1 MAPVKLAGRLVLAA
15 MAALGWAL
23 PGAAPAAA
31 ANLFDPAVEW
41 KTLVTPH
48 FRVNYAAENEAVAR
62 LAAGYAEEAHQILS
76 PWLEEVPEN
85 RTEMTIVDHEDMV
98 QGYSFPLP
106 NNQIWLYLT
115 SPASDQLMSRYDS
128 WLRDLVIHEYTHL
141 LHMEKTAGLAKLVN
155 QVVGRSY
162 FPNLF
167 LPIFLI
173 EGLAVHTETRWSS
186 GGRGRDTAY
195 QMYLRMAALADEL
208 AGIDQASGYFTIDH
222 PGGEIPYIYGMAFYR
237 HLATHYGA
245 DAPAKLAKLHASN
258 PYVGVWGLDDELVSM
273 TGKTAVQLWA
283 DMRAELKADA
293 RAQRE
298 AAMKRGPITPVRVHT
313 TGGMHHRHPRFF
325 PDGELAWAEWTGHGY
340 ANLVVKH
347 VAKPDVKADAKP
359 RRIITKSPFGS
370 WDLSRDGRWLYHS
383 RSWDDNR
390 FTGFEDAFRW
400 DVKAKKIER
409 LSNRERLDMPAV
421 SPDGR
426 WVVAVKNGGGQTNL
440 VRMRADGS
448 KPTMLTELKDRTQLS
463 SPAWH
468 PRRDAIAVSA
478 WRDGGRDLYLVH
490 PERGTMTPLWRDRH
504 VDQDPA
510 WTPDGRHLVFA
521 SDRDGVYNLYA
532 YELARKRLFR
542 MTNVVGGLIEP
553 AVSPDGKTVACAV
566 YGVKGWD
573 VGTLPWDPRTWVQVP
588 LPAGDADM
596 AQPGPKVDPAAF
608 PAQTYDPLPSL
619 RPKTWAPFGFM
630 DERGPVW
637 GFQTLGQDVLMR
649 HYVFGAF
656 GLGLA
661 SGRPFYSLG
670 YSNEVLYPSF
680 YAYAMDTPLI
690 SAPTVAGVPQWVVQ
704 RARYQGLSMT
714 LPGLPSIF
722 LQTQSATGDNFSLA
736 FSAQNVQDENDV
748 AALNLPERV
757 RPRTGQTNTLS
768 ATYKYADNYKF
779 AYSISPE
786 GGTLATLG
794 YEKALPAIGS
804 NYDFDRVWVDLRRY
818 AALPWPHHALA
829 GRLSGGTNVGRE
841 AGDFFLGGAESSTL
855 FNTIDLRTAS
865 SVGTRFMPL
874 RGYGFAA
881 QSGASALALSTE
893 YRFPLY
899 GVQRGLGI
907 YPIFVR
913 NVHGAVFAEA
923 GQAWDGWFDWR
934 RSLADVGFELRAQA
948 HVQQAPTEI
957 RAGVG
962 QGLVATGRGPQWP
975 AVFLEIGTFF

>member
-1 MAPVKLAGRLVLAA
+1 MKLARRVALAA
-15 MAALGWAL
+15 LAALGWAL
-23 PGAAPAAA
+23 PAGA
-31 ANLFDPAVEW
+31 ANLFDPSVEW
-41 KTLVTPH
+41 KTIVTPH

-76 PWLEEVPEN
+76 PWLETVPEN

-115 SPASDQLMSRYDS
+115 GPASDQLMSRYDS

-141 LHMEKTAGLAKLVN
+141 LHLEKTDGLPTLVN

-162 FPNLF
+162 YPNMF

-173 EGLAVHTETRWSS
+173 EGLAVHTETRWST

-195 QMYLRMAALADEL
+195 QTYLRVAALEDQL

-237 HLATHYGA
+237 HLATHYGE
-245 DAPAKLAKLHASN
+245 DAPAKLAKAHAGN
-258 PYVGVWGLDDELVSM
+258 PYVGVWGLDDELQAL

-283 DMRAELKADA
+283 DMRAELKSDA
-293 RAQRE
+293 RAQR
-298 AAMKRGPITPVRVHT
+298 AAAIARGPLTPVALVT
-313 TGGMHHRHPRFF
+313 EGGMHHRHPRYL
-325 PDGELAWAEWTGHGY
+325 PDGELVWAEWTGHGY
-340 ANLVVKH
+340 ANLVGSHPNKKT
-347 VAKPDVKADAKP
+347 ARP

-370 WDLSRDGRWLYHS
+370 WDVSRDGRWLYHS
-383 RSWDDNR
+383 RNWDDNR

-400 DVKAKKIER
+400 DLKHRKIER
-409 LSNRERLDMPAV
+409 LSTRERLDMPAV

-440 VRMRADGS
+440 VKMRADGTRS
-448 KPTMLTELKDRTQLS
+448 APLTRLTDRSQLS

-468 PRRDAIAVSA
+468 PRRELIAVSA

-490 PERGTMTPLWRDRH
+490 PERGTLTPLWRDRH

-521 SDRDGVYNLYA
+521 SDREGVYNLYA
-532 YELARKRLFR
+532 YELATRKLFR

-553 AVSPDGKTVACAV
+553 AVSPDGQRVACAS

-573 VGTLPWDPRTWVQVP
+573 VATLPWDPASWRQVP
-588 LPAGDADM
+588 TPMDEPGM
-596 AQPGPKVDPAAF
+596 AQPPPAVSPAGF

-690 SAPTVAGVPQWVVQ
+690 SAPTLDGVPHWVVQ

-722 LQTQSATGDNFSLA
+722 LQTQSATGDNLSLA
-736 FSAQNVQDENDV
+736 FNAQNVQNETDV
-748 AALNLPERV
+748 AEHNLPERV

-768 ATYKYADNYKF
+768 ATYKYSDNYKF

-804 NYDFDRVWVDLRRY
+804 QHDFDRVWVDLRRY
-818 AALPWPHHALA
+818 TGLPWEHHALA
-829 GRLSGGTNVGRE
+829 MRVSGGTNVGRE
-841 AGDFFLGGAESSTL
+841 AGDFYLGGAESSTL
-855 FNTIDLRTAS
+855 FSTIDLRTAS

-881 QSGASALALSTE
+881 QSGASALAMSTE
-893 YRFPLY
+893 WRFPLHN
-899 GVQRGLGI
+899 VQRGLGI

-913 NVHGAVFAEA
+913 NLHGALFLEA

-934 RSLADVGFELRAQA
+934 RSLADVGLEVRAQA
-948 HVQQAPTEI
+948 HFQQAPTEI

-975 AVFLEIGTFF
+975 MVFLELGTYF

>member
-1 MAPVKLAGRLVLAA
+1 MKPARRPASAAAALLAA
-15 MAALGWAL
+15 GAALFL
-23 PGAAPAAA
+23 AAPAAEA

-41 KTLVTPH
+41 KTIVTPH
-48 FRVNYAAENEAVAR
+48 FRVNYAAENEEVAR

-76 PWLEEVPEN
+76 PWLGLVPEN

-128 WLRDLVIHEYTHL
+128 WLRDLVLHEYTHL
-141 LHMEKTAGLAKLVN
+141 LHLEKTEGLPKLVN

-162 FPNLF
+162 FPNMF

-173 EGLAVHTETRWSS
+173 EGLAVHTETRWSH

-195 QMYLRMAALADEL
+195 KMYLREAALEDAL

-222 PGGEIPYIYGMAFYR
+222 PGGEIPYIYGTAFYR
-237 HLATHYGA
+237 HLAERYGP
-245 DAPAKLAKLHASN
+245 DTPAKLAELHAAN
-258 PYVGVWGLDDELVSM
+258 PYVGVWGLDDELVKL

-283 DMRAELKADA
+283 DMRQALKADA

-298 AAMKRGPITPVRVHT
+298 AVLARGPITPVTLKTH
-313 TGGMHHRHPRFF
+313 GGMHHRHPRYF

-340 ANLVVKH
+340 AYLVGDDKS
-347 VAKPDVKADAKP
+347 KKDGKP

-370 WDLSRDGRWLYHS
+370 WDVSRDGRWLYHA
-383 RSWDDNR
+383 RSWDENR

-400 DVKAKKIER
+400 DLKHKKIER
-409 LSNRERLDMPAV
+409 LSTRERLDMPAV

-440 VRMRADGS
+440 VKMRADGS
-448 KPTMLTELKDRTQLS
+448 KQAPLTTLTDRSQFSTPT
-463 SPAWH
+463 WH
-468 PRRDAIAVSA
+468 PRRELLAVSA
-478 WRDGGRDLYLVH
+478 WRDGGRDLYLVDAQ
-490 PERGTMTPLWRDRH
+490 RGTLTPLWRDRD
-504 VDQDPA
+504 VDQDPT

-521 SDRDGVYNLYA
+521 SDRDGIYNLYA
-532 YELARKRLFR
+532 YELATRKLFR
-542 MTNVVGGLIEP
+542 MTNVVGGLLEP
-553 AVSPDGKTVACAV
+553 AVSPDGKTVACAS
-566 YGVKGWD
+566 YGPKGWD
-573 VGTLPWDPRTWVQVP
+573 VATLPFDPTTWVQVS
-588 LPAGDADM
+588 LPKGDADM
-596 AQPGPKVDPAAF
+596 AQPAPKVDPAPF
-608 PAQTYDPLPSL
+608 PAQVYDPLPSL

-656 GLGLA
+656 GLGLV

-680 YAYAMDTPLI
+680 YAYATDTPLI
-690 SAPTVAGVPQWVVQ
+690 SAPTVDGIPQWVVQ
-704 RARYQGLSMT
+704 RGRYQGLSMT

-722 LQTQSATGDNFSLA
+722 LQTQSASGDNFSLA
-736 FSAQNVQDENDV
+736 FSAQNIQDESDV
-748 AALNLPERV
+748 ADLNLPARV
-757 RPRTGQTNTLS
+757 RPRVGQTNTVS
-768 ATYKYADNYKF
+768 ATYKYSDNYKF

-804 NYDFDRVWVDLRRY
+804 SYDFDRVWVDVRRY
-818 AALPWPHHALA
+818 SALPWTHHAL
-829 GRLSGGTNVGRE
+829 GVRLSGGANVGRE
-841 AGDFFLGGAESSTL
+841 AGDFYLGGAESSTL
-855 FNTIDLRTAS
+855 FSNVDLRTAS
-865 SVGTRFMPL
+865 SVGTRFLPL

-881 QSGASALALSTE
+881 QAGASAMALSTE
-893 YRFPLY
+893 WRFPVHD
-899 GVQRGLGI
+899 VQRGLGI
-907 YPIFVR
+907 YPIFLR
-913 NVHGAVFAEA
+913 NLHGAVFAEA

-934 RSLADVGFELRAQA
+934 RSLVDVGLELRAQA

-975 AVFLEIGTFF
+975 VVFLEIGTFF

>member
-1 MAPVKLAGRLVLAA
+1 MAPVKLACRLAFAAIAFLAT
-15 MAALGWAL
+15 
-23 PGAAPAAA
+23 APAAEA

-48 FRVNYAAENEAVAR
+48 FRVNYAAENEEVAR

-76 PWLEEVPEN
+76 PWLELVPEN

-128 WLRDLVIHEYTHL
+128 WLRDLVLHEYTHL
-141 LHMEKTAGLAKLVN
+141 LHLEKTEGLPALVN
-155 QVVGRSY
+155 RVVGRSY
-162 FPNLF
+162 FPNMF

-195 QMYLRMAALADEL
+195 QTYLRIAALEDQL

-237 HLATHYGA
+237 HLAAHYGA
-245 DAPAKLAKLHASN
+245 DAPARLAKLHASN
-258 PYVGVWGLDDELVSM
+258 PWVGVWGLDDELVSI

-293 RAQRE
+293 RRQRE
-298 AAMKRGPITPVRVHT
+298 AALARGPLTPVSLVTHA
-313 TGGMHHRHPRFF
+313 GMHHRHPRFL
-325 PDGELAWAEWTGHGY
+325 PSGELAWAQWTGHGY
-340 ANLVVKH
+340 AYLMGSERDK
-347 VAKPDVKADAKP
+347 KTAKP

-370 WDLSRDGRWLYHS
+370 WDVSRDGRWLYHS

-400 DVKAKKIER
+400 DLKHKKIER
-409 LSNRERLDMPAV
+409 LSSRERLDMPAV

-440 VRMRADGS
+440 VKMRADGT
-448 KPTMLTELKDRTQLS
+448 KQAPLTQLTDRSQLS

-468 PRRDAIAVSA
+468 PTRDLIAVSA

-490 PERGTMTPLWRDRH
+490 PETGAMKPLWRDRDI
-504 VDQDPA
+504 DQDPA
-510 WTPDGRHLVFA
+510 WTPDGRHLIFV
-521 SDRDGVYNLYA
+521 SDRDGAYNLYA
-532 YELARKRLFR
+532 YELAGRKLFR

-553 AVSPDGKTVACAV
+553 SVSPDGKTVACAS
-566 YGVKGWD
+566 YGVRGWD
-573 VGTLPWDPRTWVQVP
+573 IATLPFEPKAWTPVP
-588 LPAGDADM
+588 LPAGEAGL
-596 AQPGPKVDPAAF
+596 AQPAPAVSPVAY
-608 PAQTYDPLPSL
+608 PAQIYDPLPSL

-630 DERGPVW
+630 DERGPVL

-656 GLGLA
+656 GLGLV
-661 SGRPFYSLG
+661 SRRPFYSLG
-670 YSNEVLYPSF
+670 YSNEVLYPSL
-680 YAYAMDTPLI
+680 YAYATESPLI
-690 SAPTVAGVPQWVVQ
+690 SAPTVAGVPYWVVQ
-704 RARYQGLSMT
+704 RGRYQGLSMT

-722 LQTQSATGDNFSLA
+722 LQNQSASGDNFSLA
-736 FSAQNVQDENDV
+736 FSAQNVEDETDV
-748 AALNLPERV
+748 AAFNLPERV

-768 ATYKYADNYKF
+768 ATYKYSDNYKF

-794 YEKALPAIGS
+794 YEKALPALGS
-804 NYDFDRVWVDLRRY
+804 HYDFDRVWVDVRRY
-818 AALPWPHHALA
+818 AGLPWPHQAL
-829 GRLSGGTNVGRE
+829 GVRLSGGTNVGRE
-841 AGDFFLGGAESSTL
+841 AGDFYLGGAESSTL
-855 FNTIDLRTAS
+855 FSNIDLRTAS
-865 SVGTRFMPL
+865 GVGTRGLPL

-881 QSGASALALSTE
+881 QSGASALAVSTE
-893 YRFPLY
+893 WRFPVHD
-899 GVQRGLGI
+899 VQRGLGI

-913 NVHGAVFAEA
+913 NLHGAVFAEA

-934 RSLADVGFELRAQA
+934 RSLADVGLELRAQVYA
-948 HVQQAPTEI
+948 QQAPTEL
-957 RAGVG
+957 RVGVG
-962 QGLVATGRGPQWP
+962 QGLVAAGRGPQWP
-975 AVFLEIGTFF
+975 VVFFELGTYF

>member
-1 MAPVKLAGRLVLAA
+1 MAPVKLACRLAFAA
-15 MAALGWAL
+15 TAALLWAL
-23 PGAAPAAA
+23 PADA
-31 ANLFDPAVEW
+31 ANLFDPSLAW
-41 KTLVTPH
+41 KTIVTPH
-48 FRVNYAAENEAVAR
+48 FRVNYAAENEEVAR

-115 SPASDQLMSRYDS
+115 SPASDQLMSRHDS

-141 LHMEKTAGLAKLVN
+141 LHMEKTAGLAALVN
-155 QVVGRSY
+155 KVVGRSY
-162 FPNLF
+162 YPNLF

-195 QMYLRMAALADEL
+195 QMYLRVAALEDQL
-208 AGIDQASGYFTIDH
+208 AGIDKASGYFTIDH

-245 DAPAKLAKLHASN
+245 DAPARLAKDHAAN
-258 PYVGVWGLDDELVSM
+258 PYVGVWGLDDELKAI
-273 TGKTAVQLWA
+273 TGRTAVQLWA

-293 RAQRE
+293 RRQRE
-298 AAMKRGPITPVRVHT
+298 AAIARGPLTPVTLVT
-313 TGGMHHRHPRFF
+313 TSGMHHRHPRFL
-325 PDGELAWAEWTGHGY
+325 PKGDLAWGEWTGHGY
-340 ANLVVKH
+340 AHLVSSEPHK
-347 VAKPDVKADAKP
+347 KDAKP

-370 WDLSRDGRWLYHS
+370 WDVSRDGRWLYHS

-400 DVKAKKIER
+400 DLKNRKIER
-409 LSNRERLDMPAV
+409 LSTRARLDMPAV

-426 WVVAVKNGGGQTNL
+426 WVVAVQNGRGQTNL
-440 VRMRADGS
+440 VKMRADGS
-448 KPTMLTELKDRTQLS
+448 KAAPLTTLTDRSQLS

-478 WRDGGRDLYLVH
+478 WRAGGRDLYLVH
-490 PERGTMTPLWRDRH
+490 PERGTLTPLWRDRH

-510 WTPDGRHLVFA
+510 WTPDGRHLVFT

-532 YELARKRLFR
+532 YELATKKLFR
-542 MTNVVGGLIEP
+542 ITNVVGGLIEP
-553 AVSPDGKTVACAV
+553 AVSPDGKTLACASF
-566 YGVKGWD
+566 GVKGWD
-573 VGTLPWDPRTWVQVP
+573 IATLPWEPKAWRQVP
-588 LPAGDADM
+588 TPVDEPGM
-596 AQPGPKVDPAAF
+596 AQPEPAVSAAAF
-608 PAQTYDPLPSL
+608 PAQVYDPLPSL

-637 GFQTLGQDVLMR
+637 GFQTFGQDVLMR

-690 SAPTVAGVPQWVVQ
+690 SAPTMDGVPFWVVQ

-722 LQTQSATGDNFSLA
+722 LQTQSATGDNLSLA
-736 FSAQNVQDENDV
+736 FNAQHVQDENDV
-748 AALNLPERV
+748 ADHNLPERV
-757 RPRTGQTNTLS
+757 RPRTGQTNTLA
-768 ATYKYADNYKF
+768 ATYKYSDNYKF

-804 NYDFDRVWVDLRRY
+804 RYDFDRVWVDVRRY
-818 AALPWPHHALA
+818 AGLPWQHHALA
-829 GRLSGGTNVGRE
+829 VRLSGGTNVGRE
-841 AGDFFLGGAESSTL
+841 AGDFYLGGAESSTL
-855 FNTIDLRTAS
+855 FSNIDLRTAS

-881 QSGASALALSTE
+881 QSGASALAVSSE
-893 YRFPLY
+893 WRFPVY
-899 GVQRGLGI
+899 DVQRGLGV

-913 NVHGAVFAEA
+913 NLHGAVFAEA

-934 RSLADVGFELRAQA
+934 RSLADVGVELRAQA

-957 RAGVG
+957 RAGIG
-962 QGLVATGRGPQWP
+962 QGLVATGRGAQWP
-975 AVFLEIGTFF
+975 IVFFELGTYF